1 MGLVFFELVLFG
13 FAGVLG
19 TIHSH
24 IFPAPGFPQWEQ
36 SRGLCFS
43 FHRPSVCRWI
53 ISVDLSSGS
62 LIVFSVLFVFLKF
75 QLIFNFFYTIFKGY
89 FPFIVITKHCHLPRA
104 VQAALEPL
112 CSQCFCL

>member
-24 IFPAPGFPQWEQ
+24 IFPAPGSPQWEQ
-36 SRGLCFS
+36 SWGLCFS
-43 FHRPSVCRWI
+43 FHRLSLLCRWI

-62 LIVFSVLFVFLKF
+62 LIVFSVLFVFFKF
-75 QLIFNFFYTIFKGY
+75 QLIFNVFLYNF
-89 FPFIVITKHCHLPRA
+89 
-104 VQAALEPL
+104 
-112 CSQCFCL
+112 

>member
-24 IFPAPGFPQWEQ
+24 IFPAPGSPQWEQ

-43 FHRPSVCRWI
+43 FHRLSLLCRWI

-62 LIVFSVLFVFLKF
+62 LIVFSVLFVFFKL
-75 QLIFNFFYTIFKGY
+75 QLIFNVFLYNF
-89 FPFIVITKHCHLPRA
+89 
-104 VQAALEPL
+104 
-112 CSQCFCL
+112 

>member
-24 IFPAPGFPQWEQ
+24 IFPAPGSPQWEQ
-36 SRGLCFS
+36 SWGLCFS
-43 FHRPSVCRWI
+43 FHRLSLLCRWI

-62 LIVFSVLFVFLKF
+62 LIVFSVLFVFFKL
-75 QLIFNFFYTIFKGY
+75 QLIFNVFLYNF
-89 FPFIVITKHCHLPRA
+89 
-104 VQAALEPL
+104 
-112 CSQCFCL
+112 

>member
-24 IFPAPGFPQWEQ
+24 IFPAPGSPQWEQ

-43 FHRPSVCRWI
+43 FHRLSLLCRWI

-62 LIVFSVLFVFLKF
+62 LIVFSVLFVFFKL
-75 QLIFNFFYTIFKGY
+75 QLIFTVFLYNF
-89 FPFIVITKHCHLPRA
+89 
-104 VQAALEPL
+104 
-112 CSQCFCL
+112 